1 MNPLLT
7 LANTVNEIKASG
19 LGEPYSTSDY
29 VVAGTVIQWGG
40 NPVTMGNASP
50 RDEHVQEAINAM
62 AASGRFSRVE
72 ASSTGFL
79 NPYWSLTLVSSID
92 RAHLEDVLRDIE
104 GYFYQVGIVANTKAF
119 WIASVPASAANNPN
133 VAQTGTGGS
142 VNPGPQTSSGGSLSL
157 PSLPSIFGS
166 GAANN
171 SSSNPIDTLAQWLG
185 VTPTQAAI
193 VGAGAALLAVIAIGK
208 VVK

>member
-7 LANTVNEIKASG
+7 LANTVNVIKASG

-50 RDEHVQEAINAM
+50 RDGHVQEAINAM

-72 ASSTGFL
+72 ADSTGFL
-79 NPYWSLTLVSSID
+79 NPYWSLTLTSSMD

-104 GYFYQVGIVANTKAF
+104 GFFYQVGIIANTKAF
-119 WIASVPASAANNPN
+119 WVSLVPAAAANNPN
-133 VAQTGTGGS
+133 VAQAGTGGS
-142 VNPGPQTSSGGSLSL
+142 VNPGPQTSSGGSFSL
-157 PSLPSIFGS
+157 PSLPSVFSGS
-166 GAANN
+166 AAN
-171 SSSNPIDTLAQWLG
+171 SASSNPIDTLAQWLG